1 MYRSNHEPVRRVQS
15 DKGRGSLPARRG
27 TRGRNQK
34 KARGG
39 GGRGAGG
46 GARVGGEELGL
57 GRVAGASGHPGALQ
71 GQVLGSQTQV
81 TEV

>member
-1 MYRSNHEPVRRVQS
+1 MP
-15 DKGRGSLPARRG
+15 
-27 TRGRNQK
+27 
-34 KARGG
+34 RGG
-39 GGRGAGG
+39 AHFLLEGGRGAGTRRRPEVGGGEELG